1 MCCFR
6 PRLAK
11 NGKVSAANDHVRQ
24 LLMEWFVLDAGAY
37 EAVERMEINLHRG
50 NHLKIIVCKNFFRIF
65 DISFKTTP
73 RSKPET

>member
-1 MCCFR
+1 MRCFR

-37 EAVERMEINLHRG
+37 EAVERMETKFAQRKSFENYCVQEL
-50 NHLKIIVCKNFFRIF
+50 LQIF
-65 DISFKTTP
+65 
-73 RSKPET
+73 